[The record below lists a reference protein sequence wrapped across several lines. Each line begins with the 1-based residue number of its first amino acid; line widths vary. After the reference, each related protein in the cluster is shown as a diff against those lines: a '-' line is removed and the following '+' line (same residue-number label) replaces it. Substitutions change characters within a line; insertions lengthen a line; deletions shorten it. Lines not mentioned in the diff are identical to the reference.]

1 MNNKN
6 ARKLIILIAA
16 ICLIAGIISYGLY
29 RCNAKKSN
37 TDPQDKLVI
46 TNLNVGKADAAVIQ
60 YNDIVGIIDTGTE
73 EAYDTIDAYLKKH
86 EISDI
91 SFLLLTHYD
100 QDHIGSAVEII
111 NNYSIGTVYLPDY
124 ESEKEYYPALMD
136 CISGK
141 DNAIFVDNMLSMD
154 FADNISMDILPAED
168 PGPLLESDK
177 NMDNDMSLCLMIKY
191 GSCKFLFT
199 GDIENDRISQMADGS
214 YDLSCD
220 WIKIPHHGVYDKKE
234 KKLIE
239 KASPAYAVIS
249 TSLEKAPD
257 DKLKE
262 LIKEND
268 IKAYV
273 TMNGDITTICDG
285 NKITINQ

>member
-1 MNNKN
+1 MNYKNKQ
-6 ARKLIILIAA
+6 KTIVLIVA
-16 ICLIAGIISYGLY
+16 ICLIAAIISYGLY
-29 RCNAKKSN
+29 RFNADISSA
-37 TDPQDKLVI
+37 DALDKLVI
-46 TNLNVGKADAAVIQ
+46 TNLDVGKADAAIIQ
-60 YNDIVGIIDTGTE
+60 YNDAVGIIDTGTD
-73 EAYDTIDAYLKKH
+73 EAFETIDSYLKKH
-86 EISDI
+86 GISNI
-91 SFLLLTHYD
+91 SFMLLTHYD

-141 DNAIFVDNMLSMD
+141 DNAIFVDNMQSMD

-177 NMDNDMSLCLMIKY
+177 NRDNDMSLCLMLY
-191 GSCKFLFT
+191 YEDCKFFFT
-199 GDIENDRISQMADGS
+199 GDIENDRISQMTDGT
-214 YDLSCD
+214 YNLSCD

-239 KASPAYAVIS
+239 KASPTYAVIS
-249 TSLEKAPD
+249 TSFEKAPEE
-257 DKLKE
+257 KLRE

-273 TMNGDITTICDG
+273 TMNGDVTTICDG
-285 NKITINQ
+285 SKITIKQ